1 MYFDSEH
8 VHDMWQNQ
16 PRSSYA
22 WIVFKKQCLLPWKKF
37 CLHTSIICSQMTKTE
52 CNQWGNKIIWYSSR
66 WFYLDIFCKQ
76 NKQKRKKFHIYTHSW
91 KSVLQTRR
99 RNCKY
104 YNRVN
109 HRTTDSIFILKSL
122 LIKYLTK
129 KKSKVYSCFVD
140 LRRAF
145 DTVWHAGLL
154 YKLNKDNVGK
164 QLFEVIK
171 DMYNSCESSVKIEN
185 EHWVFLK

>member
-1 MYFDSEH
+1 MQQFG
-8 VHDMWQNQ
+8 
-16 PRSSYA
+16 
-22 WIVFKKQCLLPWKKF
+22 L
-37 CLHTSIICSQMTKTE
+37 
-52 CNQWGNKIIWYSSR
+52 
-66 WFYLDIFCKQ
+66 
-76 NKQKRKKFHIYTHSW
+76 
-91 KSVLQTRR
+91 
-99 RNCKY
+99 
-104 YNRVN
+104 RVN

-129 KKSKVYSCFVD
+129 KKSKVYSCFID

-154 YKLNKDNVGK
+154 YKLKKDNVGK

-185 EHWVFLK
+185 EH